1 MSTINDSDLLCAE
14 RSGTLYKVRK
24 DDLST
29 LQDTDLLAVERSG
42 TLYKIEAQDLGLITG
57 SISTPVEVLTP
68 VNGAGLNAGQTYN
81 PLSSA
86 ITNVAGSGTLSYTS
100 SQISTVTNNVNSS
113 QTWSNSGSG
122 TSMSASTG
130 WDKAFDGISG
140 SGNNAFA
147 AASQTMTW
155 QPSSAITVNDKVVL
169 TCYNQSNQSSIGLRV
184 NDTIWPAATN
194 SYTAKIELTS
204 TQLGGSLS
212 KIELITG
219 SNSAGPYL
227 AAIEIDGDLYLDPGA
242 TTANAPKTLALAG
255 NTNIDKFVAGA
266 SVVQDQAYTPVTD
279 TITGTTTSYETPY
292 KYVSFTASTTTP
304 QWLRTN
310 LDGNKKTGAFAFWF
324 RHDGGSSENMWLFTA
339 GAAGGRHNQLGTN
352 SSSGFYFYSYNGSFE
367 WSVSNNSVN
376 MRDGNWHHLFIQYDT
391 EEAQAAD
398 RLKVYF
404 DGSLLSLSGTYP
416 SQHQHF
422 YYGGDNLNNY
432 IGRNAYE
439 VNQVG
444 HYWNGSIAQFMHM
457 NGTGS
462 RSLVIGDFLDSNGN
476 AQASPAFYGSSYTA
490 QKLKFDTSSAGTNSG
505 GGSNFTESNSPTSNQ
520 QDEVKVL
527 ALSGQADLDLFVVGD
542 TVNSTTETVKA
553 IDASA
558 PSITVSGGTYSNGST
573 ITTTARTVGSGTVD
587 SVSGNNII
595 VSSPAGV
602 WRGGVGRSVVRN
614 ISYDTALTF
623 TDNTDLDEM
632 IGTATQVNTDG
643 TPYNSISTSAITN
656 VVAANTIDV
665 PGTAS
670 LSGNIFNG
678 VAGSASSLFSSS
690 GSWGHNRT
698 SGSASIDLKI
708 TWSGGLIGCNSF
720 RCTAYHH
727 DPITITYTL
736 EFTDGTTTSTSSTA
750 SYSTGNSTEANF
762 TNLGGKIPKSIRG
775 TGNGSQ
781 VSFQFT
787 TIELDGTR
795 VESTLESPAVLTFT
809 NNDNF
814 SSFVVGDDYEESKL
828 STEMNS
834 TYTWSDSSNF
844 NYTSTQVS
852 GSSTGPFNGR
862 PWDDNSQL
870 MWPATNSGTVTWTS
884 PANLTGSL
892 KIHLYSYNNGHTFKV
907 NNVDYTSTLQSA
919 IPSAGNAIYT
929 FPITLNNQTLTIES
943 SRNGSN
949 AFVVRKIYVGDKE
962 LVDTNEAANAFHNR
976 EIKAVDTSANKIT
989 LEDTTASVGDT
1000 LTIDFT
1006 QASLGTV
1013 DIVDGNTLY
1022 GSTVAGTFVTGKKLK
1037 GPQLTHTAPS
1047 PSSIVFTSQNANTT
1061 AFSGSGATLNNRVWT
1076 LESSTTSSTGPWSTE
1091 VSYSD
1096 SSMNSSQ
1103 DGSTAWAN
1111 PPTLAANTYYRVK
1124 VKYEAQ
1130 NATPVESLQNT
1141 FLTGS

>member
-24 DDLST
+24 DELST

-86 ITNVAGSGTLSYTS
+86 ITGVAGSGTLSYTS
-100 SQISTVTNNVNSS
+100 SQISTVTNNVNTS
-113 QTWSNSGSG
+113 QTWSNAGSG
-122 TSMSASTG
+122 TSHGTGTG

-140 SGNNAFA
+140 NANNAFA
-147 AASQTMTW
+147 AANQTMTW
-155 QPSSAITVNDKVVL
+155 QPSTAITVNDKVVL
-169 TCYNQSNQSSIGLRV
+169 TCYNQSNQSTVGLRV

-204 TQLGGSLS
+204 TELGGSLS
-212 KIELITG
+212 KIELITA

-227 AAIEIDGDLYLDPGA
+227 SAIEIDGDLYLDPGA

-255 NTNIDKFVAGA
+255 NTNIDKFAVGA

-279 TITGTTTSYETPY
+279 TITGTSTTYETPF
-292 KYVSFTASTTTP
+292 KYASFTASHTTP

-310 LDGNKKTGAFAFWF
+310 IDGNKKTGAFAFWF
-324 RHDGGSSENMWLFTA
+324 RHDGTSSSAMWLFTA
-339 GAAGGRHNQLGTN
+339 GAGGGRHNQLGTN
-352 SSSGFYFYSYNGSFE
+352 SSNGLYFYGYNNGFE
-367 WSVSNNSVN
+367 WQVYNNSVN

-391 EEAQAAD
+391 EESQAAD
-398 RLKVYF
+398 RLKIYF

-416 SQHQHF
+416 SEDQHF

-439 VNQVG
+439 ANQDG
-444 HYWNGSIAQFMHM
+444 HYWTGSIAQFMHM
-457 NGTGS
+457 NGTNS
-462 RSLVIGDFLDSNGN
+462 RNLVIGDFLDSNGN
-476 AQASPAFYGSSYTA
+476 AQSSPAFYGSSYTA
-490 QKLKFDTSSAGTNSG
+490 QKLKFDQTSAGTNSG
-505 GGSNFTESNSPTSNQ
+505 SGSNFTESNSPTSNQ
-520 QDEVKVL
+520 QDELKVL
-527 ALSGQADLDLFVVGD
+527 ALSGQKDLDLFVVGD
-542 TVNSTTETVKA
+542 TVNSGSETVKA
-553 IDASA
+553 VNASA

-573 ITTTARTVGSGTVD
+573 ITSTARTVGSGTVD
-587 SVSGNNII
+587 SVSGNNIV

-623 TDNTDLDEM
+623 TDDTDLDTM

-643 TPYNSISTSAITN
+643 TPYNSVSTSAITN

-665 PGTAS
+665 PGTS
-670 LSGNIFNG
+670 TLSGHIHAG
-678 VAGSASSLFSSS
+678 SSGSASSLFSSS

-698 SGSASIDLKI
+698 SGSAQLDLKI
-708 TWSGGLIGCNSF
+708 TWSGGLVGCNTFKVDS
-720 RCTAYHH
+720 YHV
-727 DPITITYTL
+727 DSLTITYTL
-736 EFTDGTTTSTSSTA
+736 EFTDGTTTSAT
-750 SYSTGNSTEANF
+750 STGSSNTATF
-762 TNLGGKIPKSIRG
+762 TNLGGKVPKSIRG
-775 TGNGSQ
+775 TGSGSQ
-781 VSFQFT
+781 VSFVYT
-787 TIELDGTR
+787 GIYLDGTR
-795 VESTLESPAVLTFT
+795 VESTLEAPAVLTFT

-814 SSFVVGDDYEESKL
+814 SSFVVGDDYQESKL

-834 TYTWSDSSNF
+834 TQTWSDSSNF
-844 NYTSTQVS
+844 SFS
-852 GSSTGPFNGR
+852 GSELSGVRTGPFNGR
-862 PWDDNSQL
+862 PWDNGSDL
-870 MWPATNSGTVTWTS
+870 MWPGTDGTTVTWTS
-884 PANLTGSL
+884 PANLTGTVKMHIYRYRHGDSFVV
-892 KIHLYSYNNGHTFKV
+892 NGTQ
-907 NNVDYTSTLQSA
+907 YQTALTSA
-919 IPSAGNAIYT
+919 IPDSGNAIFT
-929 FPITLNNQTLTIES
+929 FQTLNNQGLTFTS
-943 SRNGSN
+943 TRGS
-949 AFVVRKIYVGDKE
+949 AQGFIVRKIYVDDKE
-962 LVDTNEAANAFHNR
+962 LVDTNQAANAFHDR
-976 EIKAVDTSANKIT
+976 EIKAVDTSTNKIT
-989 LEDTTASVGDT
+989 LEDTTAAAGDT

-1013 DIVDGNTLY
+1013 NTVVGNTLY
-1022 GSTVAGTFVTGKKLK
+1022 GSTVTGTFVTGKKLK

-1047 PSSIVFTSQNANTT
+1047 PSSIVFTSQNASTT
-1061 AFSGSGATLNNRVWT
+1061 AFSGSQATLNNRVWT
-1076 LESSTTSSTGPWSTE
+1076 LESSTTSSTGPWSTA

-1096 SSMNSSQ
+1096 SSMNTSQ
-1103 DGSTAWAN
+1103 DGSTAWAS

-1130 NATPVESLQNT
+1130 NATPVESLKNT